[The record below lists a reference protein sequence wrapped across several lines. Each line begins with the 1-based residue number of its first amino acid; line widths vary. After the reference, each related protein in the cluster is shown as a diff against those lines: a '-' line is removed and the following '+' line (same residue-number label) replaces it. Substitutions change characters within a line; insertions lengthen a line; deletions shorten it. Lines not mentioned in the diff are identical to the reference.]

1 MSEEMVTIS
10 AEGVGEL
17 VLDPLQNRIDD
28 IDAQLVALT
37 NQKMA
42 IREEQRL
49 LTLERDGLVRDQL
62 LAKEQERLRGV
73 LGEDVQIVRAGTIA
87 TG

>member
-1 MSEEMVTIS
+1 MSEEIVTIS
-10 AEGVGEL
+10 AGDVGKL
-17 VLDPLQNRIDD
+17 VLDPLQNRIDE

-37 NQKMA
+37 NQKIA

-49 LTLERDGLVRDQL
+49 LTDERDGVVREQL